1 MSSFFIRAQF
11 FYADTSFSDS
21 YSSVFADNQYLTV
34 SSENFNS
41 PTFRRGVAYQY
52 YQNINILNNTNFL
65 FKESLGL
72 DNNGATFDIKNLYLP
87 CKYKLN
93 QLKCIPVGGS
103 SGVTGTSNPNSIN
116 SGIDNVELNS
126 AQFETRFTTFDA
138 SKDSEYITDVYSYKG
153 VVINKAYHKMLPSG
167 DGSSSTS
174 LSINM
179 TESDVD
185 KVLTN
190 NLYIN
195 YSNCIIL
202 NFKIKPFNGSENQF
216 YYKNLIL
223 IENKDLDYIEDFS
236 GNFYYDPS
244 TQRYYLDDSL
254 TECSIKMFED
264 SFPYLLVVSSDSWGS
279 RSVFHGPVKFELET
293 INDANLED
301 ISETISYGYADICNI
316 SSTVAGNNTIA
327 CTSNAGEVSINVNG
341 VIKVF
346 EDQQICPIGGTAK
359 TVIAVFSLKPSNT
372 LVLYKDFSAVT
383 SVKADIWGYNFRF
396 IKYFD
401 GTNYHSFKDYGSVAT
416 TTISYLDETLD
427 LSKYFSLK
435 EISDGLTLSDSGKIV
450 ALTLNFKIYKI
461 ATTDS
466 DATDYSIDIPVE
478 VLSPEISMSEDSVA
492 KKIIIKTNYA
502 TKLIYRFNEEEP
514 VTVNV
519 TDTASGAN
527 QETIV
532 DSTGKIGS
540 FYCKAFNY
548 YYDLAGAA
556 RGLYTTEEISIP
568 LVRNINIPTFTLRV
582 KIAGSTKTIYDEN
595 RNSSSSLDFVDLTP
609 SQIGNYFVYSNYK
622 TETGAFT
629 FQVIYSSYSSMFIKI
644 GQNSNLYPLVMSAG
658 SASYTLSKKDLFE
671 SLDINN
677 QVTISF
683 LADGEIPF
691 DFPFTFLNTSPS
703 DAPVCNAFSLSRV
716 QLNYPTANISF
727 DLSYTYADEL
737 EYSIIDQ
744 DNAVVYGPI
753 LVKERFRDIE
763 TYFINGTTRQRSIQ
777 INNIAINNQINTLR
791 AVAKVRNI
799 QSATNYEP
807 KIEDIEISSNTYSI
821 PLKIGSAE
829 VILFSDSLLSVEIT
843 EIIKGQDFWAFL
855 RIKDVDGNIVLDPEN
870 NYPSYIAAGYKP
882 EIFMLESADANKDLD
897 GVISERVDDYTFKF
911 NIRNDSV
918 FNDANA
924 VFQAKYQPIIDS
936 EI

>member
-1 MSSFFIRAQF
+1 
-11 FYADTSFSDS
+11 
-21 YSSVFADNQYLTV
+21 
-34 SSENFNS
+34 
-41 PTFRRGVAYQY
+41 
-52 YQNINILNNTNFL
+52 
-65 FKESLGL
+65 
-72 DNNGATFDIKNLYLP
+72 
-87 CKYKLN
+87 
-93 QLKCIPVGGS
+93 
-103 SGVTGTSNPNSIN
+103 
-116 SGIDNVELNS
+116 
-126 AQFETRFTTFDA
+126 
-138 SKDSEYITDVYSYKG
+138 
-153 VVINKAYHKMLPSG
+153 
-167 DGSSSTS
+167 
-174 LSINM
+174 
-179 TESDVD
+179 
-185 KVLTN
+185 
-190 NLYIN
+190 
-195 YSNCIIL
+195 
-202 NFKIKPFNGSENQF
+202 
-216 YYKNLIL
+216 
-223 IENKDLDYIEDFS
+223 
-236 GNFYYDPS
+236 
-244 TQRYYLDDSL
+244 
-254 TECSIKMFED
+254 
-264 SFPYLLVVSSDSWGS
+264 
-279 RSVFHGPVKFELET
+279 
-293 INDANLED
+293 
-301 ISETISYGYADICNI
+301 
-316 SSTVAGNNTIA
+316 
-327 CTSNAGEVSINVNG
+327 
-341 VIKVF
+341 
-346 EDQQICPIGGTAK
+346 
-359 TVIAVFSLKPSNT
+359 
-372 LVLYKDFSAVT
+372 
-383 SVKADIWGYNFRF
+383 
-396 IKYFD
+396 
-401 GTNYHSFKDYGSVAT
+401 
-416 TTISYLDETLD
+416 LDETLD

-556 RGLYTTEEISIP
+556 RSLYTTEEISIP

-716 QLNYPTANISF
+716 QLNYPTVNISF

-753 LVKERFRDIE
+753 LVKEKFRDIE

-918 FNDANA
+918 FNDTNA